1 MRIVSGAEVH
11 RLCDWRKLVAALAE
25 GHLGPRPLTG
35 RAGLEIEQR
44 GERQSYLN
52 LPAWLP
58 GIAMGTKLVTVIPD
72 NPDRFCDKPAVQA
85 AYVLFDGNDGSPLGL
100 IDGTALTYRKTAA
113 DSALGAILLAREDP
127 EVLTLVG
134 AGGLAPYLARAHL
147 ALRPSINKVLVWNRS
162 RPRAEAVVA
171 GLRADDVD
179 AEATD
184 DIEAAV
190 HRADIVSCCTAS
202 TEPLVKGEWLKAGS
216 HLDLVGAF
224 TPDMRECDDA
234 AVKRAR
240 LFVDSFEYAVDK
252 PGDLGS
258 PIARGIISR
267 DDIEADLFDLCRPGF
282 DVKRRG
288 DDVTLF
294 KNGGGG
300 HLDLMT
306 ALYIWRALADPPPV

>member
-1 MRIVSGAEVH
+1 MRVVSAEDVH

-25 GHLGPRPLTG
+25 GHRGPRPMTG
-35 RAGLEIEQR
+35 RAGLDIEMR
-44 GERQSYLN
+44 GQRQSYLN

-72 NPDRFCDKPAVQA
+72 NPDRFPDVPAVQA
-85 AYVLFDGNDGSPLGL
+85 AYVLFDGNDGAPLSL

-113 DSALGAILLAREDP
+113 DSALGAMLLACDNP
-127 EVLTLVG
+127 ETLMMVG

-147 ALRPSINKVLVWNRS
+147 AVRPSIDKVLVWNRT
-162 RPRAEAVVA
+162 RPRAEAVAA
-171 GLRADDVD
+171 GLRADGAD
-179 AEATD
+179 AEVTGEL
-184 DIEAAV
+184 EAAV
-190 HRADIVSCCTAS
+190 RRADIVSCCTAS
-202 TEPLVKGEWLKAGS
+202 TEPLVKGAWLKAGS

-240 LFVDSFEYAVDK
+240 LFVDSFEFAVDK
-252 PGDLGS
+252 PGDLAS

-282 DVKRRG
+282 NIGRRG
-288 DDVTLF
+288 DDVTLY

-306 ALYIWRALADPPPV
+306 ALYIWRVLAEESA

>member
-1 MRIVSGAEVH
+1 MRTVCGEDVH

-25 GHLGPRPLTG
+25 GHRGPRPLTG
-35 RAGLEIEQR
+35 RAGLEIEMR

-58 GIAMGTKLVTVIPD
+58 GIAVGTKLVTVIPD
-72 NPDRFCDKPAVQA
+72 NPDRFRDVPAIQA
-85 AYVLFDGNDGSPLGL
+85 AYVLFDGNDGSLLGL

-113 DSALGAILLAREDP
+113 DSALGAMLLSRDDP
-127 EVLTLVG
+127 ETLALVG

-147 ALRPSINKVLVWNRS
+147 AVRQSIRKVLVWNRS
-162 RPRAEAVVA
+162 RPHAEAVAA
-171 GLRADDVD
+171 GLRADGVD
-179 AEATD
+179 AELAGD
-184 DIEAAV
+184 LEVAV
-190 HRADIVSCCTAS
+190 RRADIVTCCTAS
-202 TEPLVKGEWLKAGS
+202 TEPLVKGAWLKAGS

-224 TPDMRECDDA
+224 TPDMRECDDQ

-252 PGDLGS
+252 PGDLAS
-258 PIARGIISR
+258 PLARGVISR
-267 DDIEADLFDLCRPGF
+267 DDIEADLFDLCRP
-282 DVKRRG
+282 DYAVRRRP

-306 ALYIWRALADPPPV
+306 ALYIWRTLADPPV